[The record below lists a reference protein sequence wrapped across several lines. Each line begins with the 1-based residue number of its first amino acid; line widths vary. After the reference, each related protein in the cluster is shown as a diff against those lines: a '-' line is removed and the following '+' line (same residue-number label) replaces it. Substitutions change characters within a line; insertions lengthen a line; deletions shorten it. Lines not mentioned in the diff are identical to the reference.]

1 MFYPAIVSST
11 QKRADVLLYSK
22 DGKKLLTFIEV
33 QSSPMLYTE
42 RKTILGAMSFVFYV
56 ALIWILQS
64 LLCLQFPNKSQKQCV
79 IKIRVIWD
87 QLKFWYT
94 MERIP
99 NLKDVK
105 KQLLDVVK
113 EQINHVSELPDH
125 VNTQYLIH
133 LSTADLCVFSKSN

>member
-1 MFYPAIVSST
+1 M
-11 QKRADVLLYSK
+11 LLYSK

-42 RKTILGAMSFVFYV
+42 RKTILGAINVICFLRSTDLDFTEFI
-56 ALIWILQS
+56 AFT
-64 LLCLQFPNKSQKQCV
+64 FPNKLQKQCV